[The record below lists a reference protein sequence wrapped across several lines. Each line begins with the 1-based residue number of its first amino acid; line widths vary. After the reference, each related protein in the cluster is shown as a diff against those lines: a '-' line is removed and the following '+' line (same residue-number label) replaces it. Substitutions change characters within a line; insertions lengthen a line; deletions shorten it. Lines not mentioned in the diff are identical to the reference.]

1 MSHDAFV
8 QACCAISDVDN
19 PRPWGFPWETSQTP
33 MVKPW
38 WPVTQTGKKRRRNPF
53 SDAPWKSRWFLLRL
67 IRHIQKW
74 RFPFQSSLKT
84 VGLACFGN
92 LNWLVS
98 LLLKLDPIFFA
109 NCDFFRGLFQ
119 GCWTWSL
126 WEASCW
132 ALPNVWR
139 TLGTPAVIL
148 LTSRLADGPLVIF
161 HSKLEVMVH
170 WIDLI
175 YSLLGMF
182 NFCGKIQ
189 IFQRSKLFS
198 SRLQDIRIYSLDWST
213 RIRELLSFATVEA
226 VIVGQICWVRS
237 AYLVVKQGSV
247 CIVWGLALL
256 MLGQWKILGVSN
268 FESKLINT
276 KRKLLL
282 K

>member
-19 PRPWGFPWETSQTP
+19 PRPWWNPDDRWHKRGRNGEETHFQTRPGKAIGFCFDWSDIS
-33 MVKPW
+33 
-38 WPVTQTGKKRRRNPF
+38 RNEG
-53 SDAPWKSRWFLLRL
+53 FLL
-67 IRHIQKW
+67 
-74 RFPFQSSLKT
+74 QSSLKT

-198 SRLQDIRIYSLDWST
+198 NRLQDIRIYSLDWST